1 MITII
6 LDEIYKKSNG
16 KWSYGDKNT
25 IKLSDSVIAKDVVAT
40 IYQDFINDG
49 YISKW
54 HTLDN
59 VMKFNYKSI
68 MIQLIKT
75 DRQCD
80 MYIMFD

>member
-6 LDEIYKKSNG
+6 LNELYKKNG
-16 KWSYGDKNT
+16 RWNYGDKNT

-49 YISKW
+49 YISLW

-68 MIQLIKT
+68 MIQLIRA